1 MMVSSCALSFED
13 ETIMAKDMEEN
24 SEVIQSIQTIVI
36 INK

>member
-13 ETIMAKDMEEN
+13 ETIIAKDMTD